1 MYRYLINCQYNIVMF
16 YNMLLAKVIFGRLKM
31 RIIIRYIRFYVE
43 NMFYNIFSVSD
54 TLFIL

>member
-1 MYRYLINCQYNIVMF
+1 MF
-16 YNMLLAKVIFGRLKM
+16 YNMLLVKVILNGIKM
-31 RIIIRYIRFYVE
+31 RIIIRYIQFYVK